1 MLNKTFFSLPIY
13 IIALFAGSI
22 FMFSTLQAQGG
33 DIGYRK
39 LMLGQSKD
47 QVRQVIKT
55 NFDSEYTST
64 DEGDNAI
71 ILRKMQAAKPVM
83 LIELLFD
90 QNNVLY
96 KINVKIR
103 KIPGNPAP
111 DDVIKVIEDKYG
123 KPVKRDITS
132 GLDMVLRWNIK
143 DGRYDIFFQSISS
156 WDKFDV
162 QYTDTSLQKRKED
175 HDKEMKRKPV
185 SKDLE
190 F

>member
-1 MLNKTFFSLPIY
+1 MKNKLSLTLPIF
-13 IIALFAGSI
+13 IIALFAGSL
-22 FMFSTLQAQGG
+22 FMISMLQAQGG

-47 QVRQVIKT
+47 QIRQVIKS
-55 NFDSEYTST
+55 NFGSEYTST

-71 ILRKMQAAKPVM
+71 ILRKMQAAKPVI

-90 QNNVLY
+90 RNDVLY

-103 KIPGNPAP
+103 KIPGNPVP

-175 HDKEMKRKPV
+175 YDKEMKRKPV
-185 SKDLE
+185 SRDLE